1 MKTLIVNPPVEAG
14 FERSGRWP
22 SKSTGGG
29 FQEPL
34 YLAYAAAVLE
44 KEGLEVDLIDCRPDL
59 LSIKDLFER
68 MDKSTKLVV
77 LQTSTPSI
85 ELDLKT
91 ARALKKRFKII
102 KIALVGPHVSV
113 FSRKILRDNSFVD
126 FILRGEYEY
135 ILRDL
140 VKAMIKGN
148 NFGKVKGLTYRV
160 GKRIYQNTNALL
172 IADIDEIPFPA
183 RHFLPN
189 EKYFEPLFVGRPTL
203 RLITSRGCPFRC
215 TFCVWPEIMY
225 GRKIRY
231 RNIESVINEIKELKE
246 KYRIKEFY
254 FDDDTFT
261 LDEKR
266 VVELCKALIENKI
279 NLPWDCLGRV
289 NMVTIRMLRWMKK
302 SGCILIRYG
311 VESGDQE
318 ILNKCRKGITVREI
332 ERAFEMTRKVGIKTH
347 ATVMFGLPGET
358 KNSIE
363 RSIEFCLKLNPSYIQ
378 FAIATPY
385 PGTDYYR
392 EVKNNNWLVAKKW
405 SDYDPIAGSVVSYP
419 SLSNEDINEAIKR
432 GYKRFYLRPVYMWGR
447 LLSARSLAEYEQL
460 VRAGFSLFKKLFYE

>member
-1 MKTLIVNPPVEAG
+1 MKTLIINPPVETG

-34 YLAYAAAVLE
+34 FLAYAAAVLE
-44 KEGLEVDLIDCRPDL
+44 KEGFPVELIDCRPYYL
-59 LSIKDLFER
+59 TIKDLEKKI
-68 MDKSTKLVV
+68 DKRVGLIV

-85 ELDLKT
+85 NLDLVT
-91 ARALKKRFKII
+91 ARTLKKKYPKI

-113 FSRKILRDNSFVD
+113 LDREILNENKYVD

-140 VKAMIKGN
+140 VKKLTQ
-148 NFGKVKGLTYRV
+148 GKSYRSVKGLTYRSD
-160 GKRIYQNTNALL
+160 GKIVRNQDASL
-172 IADIDEIPFPA
+172 IEDIDKLPNPA

-189 EKYFEPLFVGRPTL
+189 EKYCEPLFIGRPTL
-203 RLITSRGCPFRC
+203 RLITSRGCPYQC
-215 TFCVWPEIMY
+215 TFCLWPQVMY

-231 RNIESVINEIKELKE
+231 RRIDKVVKEIKKLKDE
-246 KYRIKEFY
+246 YKIVEFY

-266 VVELCKALIENKI
+266 VIRLCKEIIRSKI

-289 NMVTIRMLRWMKK
+289 NTVTTKMLYWMKK
-302 SGCILIRYG
+302 SGCIIIRYG
-311 VESGDQE
+311 VESGNQE
-318 ILNKCRKGITVREI
+318 ILDRCKKGITLKDI
-332 ERAFEMTRKVGIKTH
+332 KRAFKLTHKMGIKTH

-358 KNSIE
+358 RETVEKTID
-363 RSIEFCLKLNPSYIQ
+363 FVLKINPSYVQ

-385 PGTDYYR
+385 PGTEYYN
-392 EVKNNNWLVAKKW
+392 EAKKNGWIIAKDW
-405 SDYDPIAGSVVSYP
+405 SDYDPIGKSMIGYP
-419 SLSNEDINEAIKR
+419 MLSDKEINEAIDKA
-432 GYKRFYLRPVYMWGR
+432 YKRFYLRPGYIMKKIVE
-447 LLSARSLAEYEQL
+447 ARSVGEYGQL
-460 VRAGFSLFKKLFYE
+460 VRAGLSLFKKLFYE